1 MSFGNGWINYVENCR
16 FSGNGIGLE
25 IYASANAWDITDNC
39 IEACDVGIC
48 ASRSL
53 ASFTILLVL
62 PALSAQ
68 RSARLRLDIADAT
81 AILIEGSIIESV
93 GIPIFLGL
101 GCQGVTITSS
111 YCKHVP

>member
-53 ASFTILLVL
+53 QPPSQFSFSCQHPPLSGV
-62 PALSAQ
+62 PACA
-68 RSARLRLDIADAT
+68 
-81 AILIEGSIIESV
+81 
-93 GIPIFLGL
+93 
-101 GCQGVTITSS
+101 
-111 YCKHVP
+111 